1 MIYNLCLP
9 KKITKKK
16 DRKKYRKQASY
27 GDYKRKTFKSFLHLE
42 VLKASRTTFNV
53 IIPGTLFFAIRNP
66 RKHYIFDDYYTLSG
80 RGCLSKQINQTCCI
94 LVNWCSVLM
103 KTDVLIKL
111 KGGRS
116 RNMKQN
122 IVVNLRVTTYP
133 TYCLHVIFMWPPFS
147 SSLLTFILL
156 CNSNILLVDCS
167 VNYCFIGACTI
178 QVCSNFPRAICM

>member
-16 DRKKYRKQASY
+16 IKRNTANKHHTEITKEKRLNLFSIWKYSR
-27 GDYKRKTFKSFLHLE
+27 HLAQ
-42 VLKASRTTFNV
+42 L
-53 IIPGTLFFAIRNP
+53 L
-66 RKHYIFDDYYTLSG
+66 TLSS
-80 RGCLSKQINQTCCI
+80 RELCFLQFEIPVNIIYSTYCI

-156 CNSNILLVDCS
+156 CNSNILLVDCP